1 MPKLRAG
8 FVQQMFQ
15 KDHTVVWNGSVR
27 WEPEPERP
35 KTVSEPFRFQP
46 EKFPKF
52 PRDQRF
58 NPTYW
63 RKRRKILEILE
74 G

>member
-8 FVQQMFQ
+8 FVQRMFQ

-27 WEPEPERP
+27 PRPEPERP
-35 KTVSEPFRFQP
+35 KTVSEPFRVT
-46 EKFPKF
+46 PKEHS
-52 PRDQRF
+52 RF
-58 NPTYW
+58 DYSYW
-63 RKRRKILEILE
+63 KKRRKILEILE